1 MTTTPELP
9 AGLTTRPL
17 RTTDA
22 TAVHQLMAA
31 QELADIGEVA
41 IEEADIVSDWAKP
54 SHDLGA
60 RSIGVWDGD
69 TLVAYAEL
77 MGADRADTSV
87 LPSHRGRGIGT
98 WLAHWLQDLGRR
110 VGSSVIGMPVPQGS
124 PGDRLLEELG
134 FRVRWTSWVL
144 KLPAGAT
151 IPERELPE
159 GYVVRTAE
167 PHELRAAHDVLEDA
181 FLEWSVREREP
192 YEDFEAATSGRPGFE
207 PWNLRVAV
215 DGGGQVVGVSLVLV
229 SDNGATAASPRPC
242 WSTPSP
248 RPARTAPRPPSSA
261 PTRGRARSACTKGW
275 GWWRRASGS
284 IGRSTSPR
292 PRKPQNDFSTTKDS
306 VKQPGLD
313 SLFVRQKFPMSV
325 PLNGISIKRRRSG
338 GATARAWGPCLR
350 ICGGLTCKNY
360 MHWSSRTIRT
370 SRQRWWRP
378 WKGRA
383 SASPRRPTGARRS
396 ARRQPI
402 RPTSSRST

>member
-1 MTTTPELP
+1 MPETPELP

-17 RTTDA
+17 RPTDA

-31 QELADIGEVA
+31 QELEDIGEVV

-54 SHDLGA
+54 SHDLAA
-60 RSIGVWDGD
+60 RSVGVWDGD

-110 VGSSVIGMPVPQGS
+110 VGSSVVGMPVPQGS

-159 GYVVRTAE
+159 GYAVRTAG
-167 PHELRAAHDVLEDA
+167 PDDLRAAHDVLEDA

-192 YEDFEAATSGRPGFE
+192 YEDFAAATLGRPGFE

-215 DGGGQVVGVSLVLV
+215 DGDGQVVGVSLVLV
-229 SDNGATAASPRPC
+229 SDNG
-242 WSTPSP
+242 STGYVD
-248 RPARTAPRPPSSA
+248 RLAVRADRRN
-261 PTRGRARSACTKGW
+261 RGIAQALLV
-275 GWWRRASGS
+275 
-284 IGRSTSPR
+284 
-292 PRKPQNDFSTTKDS
+292 DS
-306 VKQPGLD
+306 FAQ
-313 SLFVRQKFPMSV
+313 
-325 PLNGISIKRRRSG
+325 
-338 GATARAWGPCLR
+338 ARAHGTTTSELS
-350 ICGGLTCKNY
+350 TD
-360 MHWSSRTIRT
+360 SRTGALGLYERVGMVAESI
-370 SRQRWWRP
+370 WVN
-378 WKGRA
+378 RA
-383 SASPRRPTGARRS
+383 IDLT
-396 ARRQPI
+396 
-402 RPTSSRST
+402 

>member
-1 MTTTPELP
+1 MPETPELP

-22 TAVHQLMAA
+22 AAVHRLMAA

-110 VGSSVIGMPVPQGS
+110 VGSSVVGMPVPQGS

-144 KLPAGAT
+144 RLPEGAS
-151 IPERELPE
+151 IPERDLPE
-159 GYVVRTAE
+159 GYAIRTAG
-167 PHELRAAHDVLEDA
+167 PDDLRAAHDVLEDA

-192 YEDFEAATSGRPGFE
+192 YEDFAAATSGRPGFE

-215 DGGGQVVGVSLVLV
+215 DGDGQVVGVSLVLV
-229 SDNGATAASPRPC
+229 SDDGATGYVDRLAV
-242 WSTPSP
+242 
-248 RPARTAPRPPSSA
+248 
-261 PTRGRARSACTKGW
+261 RAD
-275 GWWRRASGS
+275 
-284 IGRSTSPR
+284 
-292 PRKPQNDFSTTKDS
+292 Q
-306 VKQPGLD
+306 
-313 SLFVRQKFPMSV
+313 
-325 PLNGISIKRRRSG
+325 RRRGIAQALLVDSF
-338 GATARAWGPCLR
+338 AQARAHGTTTSELS
-350 ICGGLTCKNY
+350 TD
-360 MHWSSRTIRT
+360 SRTGALGLY
-370 SRQRWWRP
+370 QRVGMLTESVWVN
-378 WKGRA
+378 RA
-383 SASPRRPTGARRS
+383 IDLR
-396 ARRQPI
+396 
-402 RPTSSRST
+402 